1 MKFVLSILALLN
13 LSTNCL
19 STATTVSAET
29 FIEIQM
35 LDEEPEKSP
44 ITNFDIS
51 DDLKLVVSSQSF
63 LTNQIVVYNYEGDF
77 LYGFSFEYDGKIGVE
92 WKDNDRLTVYLIKS
106 GKSITLDKNGVIE
119 EVEIYDVKDYND
131 HFNHYVF
138 SSKKQV
144 GNTIYETEKSGSSAI
159 YYSHNEIVRTD
170 EAGNQE
176 IIYRANSLSVWWK
189 IFLGIGLSIFVVVV
203 VIVVYKQTRKTRN
216 SRIV

>member
-29 FIEIQM
+29 IIEIQM
-35 LDEEPEKSP
+35 LDEEPEKAP

-51 DDLKLVVSSQSF
+51 DELKLVVSSQSF
-63 LTNQIVVYNYEGDF
+63 LTNKIVVYNYEGDF
-77 LYGFSFEYDGKIGVE
+77 LYGFIFEYDGKIGVE

-144 GNTIYETEKSGSSAI
+144 
-159 YYSHNEIVRTD
+159 
-170 EAGNQE
+170 
-176 IIYRANSLSVWWK
+176 
-189 IFLGIGLSIFVVVV
+189 
-203 VIVVYKQTRKTRN
+203 
-216 SRIV
+216 